1 MHHNACSTITGVYNH
16 GWFGKVLL
24 KERGTGCPGVSSF
37 FGGGGDSIHILY
49 KVLGK
54 RSAQLDMLYKT
65 PGGGGRLQNKK
76 CPDVYV
82 WYLKTD
88 PF

>member
-16 GWFGKVLL
+16 GWFGKVL
-24 KERGTGCPGVSSF
+24 KERGKGCPGVSSF
-37 FGGGGDSIHILY
+37 FGGRGGDSIHILY

-65 PGGGGRLQNKK
+65 PGGGGDFKIKNARM
-76 CPDVYV
+76 CM
-82 WYLKTD
+82 
-88 PF
+88 FGI